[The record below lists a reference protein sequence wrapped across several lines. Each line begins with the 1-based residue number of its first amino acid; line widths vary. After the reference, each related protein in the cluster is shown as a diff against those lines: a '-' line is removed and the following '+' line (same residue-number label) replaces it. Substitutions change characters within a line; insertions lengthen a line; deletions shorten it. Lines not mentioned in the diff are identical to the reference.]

1 MILIYRET
9 PSESANKLVEELRE
23 LGAAARRVKTRAR
36 LLSLMHAPSF
46 EQRPHVVSW
55 GAHTGLTGT
64 LNEHAGNSE
73 GKFHEL
79 QTLAAAGVVVPA
91 HSLTRPRLSSS
102 SGGCDARCEHC
113 TAPARI
119 ITSAPDT
126 SYLPRRFNH
135 MGGHDLLRAPTS
147 PDYWVQKVEVD
158 SEYRVHVFQGAVIRL
173 GVRVKARE
181 DAHPWI
187 RSYDAGWRLSYG
199 NEGNRSEVILRAV
212 RDAGKRAVA
221 ALGLDF
227 GAVDVGYGGG
237 EHAQTTVFEVNS
249 APGLD
254 GGTLEKYAVA
264 IKAWSEQ

>member
-9 PSESANKLVEELRE
+9 PSESANKLVEKIRE
-23 LGAAARRVKTRAR
+23 LGGEARRVRRRAQLPLPVTTDPER
-36 LLSLMHAPSF
+36 
-46 EQRPHVVSW
+46 RVVLW
-55 GAHTGLTGT
+55 GAYLSEVNAGWLNHGLG
-64 LNEHAGNSE
+64 HARN
-73 GKFHEL
+73 KFQEL
-79 QTLAAAGVVVPA
+79 QALAAAGVVVPA
-91 HSLTRPRLSSS
+91 HSLTRPNIVQ
-102 SGGCDARCEHC
+102 GGCEHSC
-113 TAPARI
+113 LGGHGHQPLQGL
-119 ITSAPDT
+119 SEPNT

-135 MGGHDLLRAPTS
+135 MGGHDLLRAPST
-147 PDYWVQKVEVD
+147 PDYWVKKVEVD

-212 RDAGKRAVA
+212 RDVGKRAVV

-227 GAVDVGYGGG
+227 GAVDVGWDGSGR
-237 EHAQTTVFEVNS
+237 TTNGVIVFEVNS